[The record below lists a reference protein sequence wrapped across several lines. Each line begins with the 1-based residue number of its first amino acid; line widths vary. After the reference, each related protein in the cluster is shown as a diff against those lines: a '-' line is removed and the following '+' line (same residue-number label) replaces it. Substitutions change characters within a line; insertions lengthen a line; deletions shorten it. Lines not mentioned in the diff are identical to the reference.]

1 MNDKN
6 LIVTAI
12 DASSQ
17 ITIVLMTSILTLI
30 ILLIRDRYAN
40 YKEKEKIIRGSKLQ
54 LESFSKALLASIMNN
69 KNNLAKEHYINLLK
83 NIGTISHNKELKD
96 YYLILENIYIELQIN
111 DNLHLKEKK
120 IAEIEEVISNLNV
133 GV

>member
-12 DASSQ
+12 DPSSQ